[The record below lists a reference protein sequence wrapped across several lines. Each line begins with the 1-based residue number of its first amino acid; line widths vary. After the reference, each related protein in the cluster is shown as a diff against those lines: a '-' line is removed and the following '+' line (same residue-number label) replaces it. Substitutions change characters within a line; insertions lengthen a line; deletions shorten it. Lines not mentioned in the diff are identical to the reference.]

1 MNPDAINSDQLGQ
14 LKYLSETGFT
24 GILTIQ
30 ASSTKWSILFYQGN
44 IGWAIDSIFPHRSWR
59 RQLLR
64 HLPTITL
71 KQLAAISQSLPT
83 PPEIQPE
90 LSWPYLALVQL
101 HLDGQIDRQ
110 KLEILITDVAQDV
123 FFDILQIG
131 HHESLTYHHESIY
144 LSSPPTITLPLE
156 KLITTPLEEWQ
167 EWQTHQ
173 LTDIFP
179 DYIPVIDYPTDLY
192 QQTNTAIYN
201 SLQKI
206 FASPP
211 GAQNIDQHYSLRE
224 ISIRQQQDLL
234 LLTRS
239 LLHHLQQKTISLHPP
254 FQDLPQPIVERHK
267 PIARLEATNVGGEVT
282 LVVKVTSPPV
292 FAIPVTLSGVVAYI
306 DDNAQANQ
314 YMADMITSMGYKFL
328 GIKDPSDAVNIMHQE
343 QPHLI
348 IMEAA
353 MPLASGRQ
361 ICQQIRR
368 SGNLARVPIVLIVD
382 QENLAER
389 LLAKLA
395 GAASTITHPIDC
407 DKVKKLIQRY
417 LGNLSSIEHVN

>member
-1 MNPDAINSDQLGQ
+1 
-14 LKYLSETGFT
+14 
-24 GILTIQ
+24 
-30 ASSTKWSILFYQGN
+30 
-44 IGWAIDSIFPHRSWR
+44 
-59 RQLLR
+59 
-64 HLPTITL
+64 
-71 KQLAAISQSLPT
+71 
-83 PPEIQPE
+83 
-90 LSWPYLALVQL
+90 LVQIY
-101 HLDGQIDRQ
+101 LDGQIDRK
-110 KLEILITDVAQDV
+110 KLELLITDTAQDV
-123 FFDILQIG
+123 FFDILQVG
-131 HHESLTYHHESIY
+131 HREPLTYDHDSIY
-144 LSSPPTITLPLE
+144 LSQPPVITLSLE
-156 KLITTPLEEWQ
+156 KLIITPLEEWQ

-173 LTDIFP
+173 LTDIAP
-179 DYIPVIDYPTDLY
+179 DYIPVIDYPTALY
-192 QQTNTAIYN
+192 QQTSTAVYN

-224 ISIRQQQDLL
+224 IAIRQQQDLL

-239 LLHHLQQKTISLHPP
+239 LLHHLQQKTMSLHPP
-254 FQDLPQPIVERHK
+254 FQDLPQPIVEKHRSLTRPEETK
-267 PIARLEATNVGGEVT
+267 VGEEFT
-282 LVVKVTSPPV
+282 LVVPVTSSPV
-292 FAIPVTLSGVVAYI
+292 FLAPANLSGVVAYI

-314 YMADMITSMGYKFL
+314 HMADMITSIGYQFL

-343 QPHLI
+343 QPNLI

-395 GAASTITHPIDC
+395 GAATTITHPIDC

-417 LGNLSSIEHVN
+417 LGDLPSIGHTN

>member
-1 MNPDAINSDQLGQ
+1 MNPDSTNSDQLGQ
-14 LKYLSETGFT
+14 FKYLSETGFT

-30 ASSTKWSILFYQGN
+30 ASIAKWSILFYQGN
-44 IGWAIDSIFPHRSWR
+44 IGWAIDSTFPHRFWQ

-64 HLPTITL
+64 HLPNATL
-71 KQLAAISQSLPT
+71 EQLSAISQSLQA

-90 LSWPYLALVQL
+90 LSWPYLALIQL
-101 HLDGQIDRQ
+101 YLDGQIDRK
-110 KLEILITDVAQDV
+110 KLELLITDAAQDV
-123 FFDILQIG
+123 FFDILQVG
-131 HHESLTYHHESIY
+131 HQEPLTYHHDSIY
-144 LSSPPTITLPLE
+144 ISQPPVIKLPLE
-156 KLITTPLEEWQ
+156 KLIITPLAEWQ
-167 EWQTHQ
+167 EWQTQQ
-173 LTDIFP
+173 LTNIAP
-179 DYIPVIDYPTDLY
+179 DYIPIIDYPTALY
-192 QQTNTAIYN
+192 QQTSTAVYN

-224 ISIRQQQDLL
+224 IAIRQQQDIL

-239 LLHHLQQKTISLHPP
+239 LLHHLQQKTMSLHPP
-254 FQDLPQPIVERHK
+254 FQDLPQPIVEKHR
-267 PIARLEATNVGGEVT
+267 PLARLEETKVGEDFA
-282 LVVKVTSPPV
+282 LVAPVTSSPV
-292 FAIPVTLSGVVAYI
+292 FLATVNLSGVVAYI

-314 YMADMITSMGYKFL
+314 HMADMITSIGYQFL
-328 GIKDPSDAVNIMHQE
+328 GIKDPGDAVNIMHQE
-343 QPHLI
+343 QPNLI

-368 SGNLARVPIVLIVD
+368 SGNLAKVPIVLIVD

-395 GAASTITHPIDC
+395 GAATTITHPIDG
-407 DKVKKLIQRY
+407 DKMKKLIQRY
-417 LGNLSSIEHVN
+417 LGDLPSS

>member
-1 MNPDAINSDQLGQ
+1 MNPDSTNSDQLGQ

-30 ASSTKWSILFYQGN
+30 ASIAKWSILFYQGN
-44 IGWAIDSIFPHRSWR
+44 IGWVIDSTFPHRFWQ

-64 HLPTITL
+64 HLPNTTL
-71 KQLAAISQSLPT
+71 EQLSAISQSLQA

-90 LSWPYLALVQL
+90 LSWPYLALIQL
-101 HLDGQIDRQ
+101 YLDGQIDRK
-110 KLEILITDVAQDV
+110 KLELLITDAAQDV
-123 FFDILQIG
+123 FFDILQVS
-131 HHESLTYHHESIY
+131 HQEPLTYHHDSIY
-144 LSSPPTITLPLE
+144 ISQPPVIKFPLE
-156 KLITTPLEEWQ
+156 KLIITPLAEWQ
-167 EWQTHQ
+167 EWQTQQ
-173 LTDIFP
+173 LTNIAP
-179 DYIPVIDYPTDLY
+179 DYIPIIDYPTALY
-192 QQTNTAIYN
+192 QQTSTAVYN

-224 ISIRQQQDLL
+224 IAIRQQQDIL

-239 LLHHLQQKTISLHPP
+239 LLHHLQQKTMSLHPP
-254 FQDLPQPIVERHK
+254 FQDLPQPIVEKHR
-267 PIARLEATNVGGEVT
+267 PLARLEETKVGEDFA
-282 LVVKVTSPPV
+282 LVAPVTSSPV
-292 FAIPVTLSGVVAYI
+292 FLATVNLSGVVAYI

-314 YMADMITSMGYKFL
+314 HMADMITSIGYQFL
-328 GIKDPSDAVNIMHQE
+328 GIKDPGDAVNIMHQE
-343 QPHLI
+343 QPNLI

-368 SGNLARVPIVLIVD
+368 SGNLAKVPIVLIVD

-395 GAASTITHPIDC
+395 GAATTITHPIDG
-407 DKVKKLIQRY
+407 DKIKKLIQRY
-417 LGNLSSIEHVN
+417 LGDLPSS